1 MNFVMHLFL
10 ALGEGAR
17 ISNWAAA
24 WTPNIIFGLIGLILL
39 YYRATNR
46 EPPRFGMFR
55 TARAIAR

>member
-17 ISNWAAA
+17 IPDWAAA
-24 WTPNIIFGLIGLILL
+24 WTPNVLFGALGLVLL

-46 EPPRFGMFR
+46 EPPRLNPFGEGRVF
-55 TARAIAR
+55 AR

>member
-17 ISNWAAA
+17 IGSWAAA
-24 WTPNIIFGLIGLILL
+24 WTPNFIFGAIGLVLL

-46 EPPRFGMFR
+46 EPPRLNFLR
-55 TARAIAR
+55 TGAEIAR